1 MQKTLQLAPLPSSA
15 RTARA
20 VVRELFAG
28 IPAGPSVVDTALLL
42 TSELV
47 MNVVRH
53 GEGDATLD
61 ARLADNRIRIAVTD
75 AGAGRPTVERTEGR
89 FSDRGRGLLLVEE
102 FATCWG
108 VEPAGAGK
116 TVWFELAFLC
126 PAG

>member
-1 MQKTLQLAPLPSSA
+1 MQLAPDPSSA

-20 VVRELFAG
+20 VVRELFAEV
-28 IPAGPSVVDTALLL
+28 PAGPSVVDTALLL

-53 GEGDATLD
+53 GEGDALLD

-75 AGAGRPTVERTEGR
+75 AGAGRPVVEHTEGQYT
-89 FSDRGRGLLLVEE
+89 DGGRGLLLVEE

-108 VEPAGAGK
+108 VEPAGTGK
-116 TVWFELAFLC
+116 TVWFELAFLYS
-126 PAG
+126 AR